1 MVAGPRRDAVVL
13 EQLDVQP
20 GHRVLD
26 IGCGSGDV
34 LQLMPST
41 VAYVGVDAS
50 KAYIEAARKRFWHR
64 GEFQVFEV
72 GSHRWSDL
80 GRFDRVLADGV
91 LHHLDDPTAKALLVL
106 AAAVLEPS
114 GCVVTIDPCFVEGH
128 GWFARRLL
136 EADRGAHV
144 RTTTSY
150 LDIARAVFTDVRSD
164 FHADLLRIPYSH
176 LLTVCRC
183 PMRESSADDVDGV
196 SSPPVVIS

>member
-64 GEFQVFEV
+64 GEF
-72 GSHRWSDL
+72 
-80 GRFDRVLADGV
+80 
-91 LHHLDDPTAKALLVL
+91 
-106 AAAVLEPS
+106 
-114 GCVVTIDPCFVEGH
+114 
-128 GWFARRLL
+128 
-136 EADRGAHV
+136 
-144 RTTTSY
+144 
-150 LDIARAVFTDVRSD
+150 
-164 FHADLLRIPYSH
+164 
-176 LLTVCRC
+176 
-183 PMRESSADDVDGV
+183 
-196 SSPPVVIS
+196 